1 MCVWVGAFGQMVCE
15 RVHRRI
21 CACVHVCAC
30 VGVYVQACMCVRR
43 TAIVYA
49 LWGWA
54 AGGRTLE
61 FMFPAK
67 HTSCSHSTGGSSDCC
82 YCACICTGLQAG
94 VCSERRSML
103 ATGWRLFVADAAV
116 RSLTPVA

>member
-1 MCVWVGAFGQMVCE
+1 MCV
-15 RVHRRI
+15 R
-21 CACVHVCAC
+21 
-30 VGVYVQACMCVRR
+30 ACMCVRR
-43 TAIVYA
+43 RVCAGVYVRA
-49 LWGWA
+49 SNRHCVRSLGLA